1 MKQLNLFSGGECSAN
16 AEALVIDA
24 VEDPVLD
31 KLMSWHDGRGLIQPT
46 KEEIISS
53 LGENVLDSFIYTYAI
68 LKGIPRKDC
77 DNTAIAHA
85 YDVAVRIRRFIQK
98 YGENKIKHVDKYTII
113 GLMHDNIEES
123 CKTLGDVERRFIEI
137 ATEFSNDRA
146 DEVLS
151 LTNLYSLFVNMV
163 KTRVERVSQL
173 ENFLGAA
180 GAAFGKFPPPLQEK
194 YRYLLEDITV
204 ASGNITD
211 ERIEELRMEN
221 NTFNVINLLKFDLYM
236 NYYLVSIAR
245 KAVSDFNDKDPLYDL
260 PMIVKIF
267 DSVDGVRTMPITKM
281 RDAGKV
287 IKKAEMKVDLFS
299 NVVNHLPLHDGH
311 PNRIFLRLA
320 VDYLRDQII
329 DQAGRRMRALEELND
344 TRYNPAKI
352 FFKSTLSRLEEK
364 YKDRQ

>member
-1 MKQLNLFSGGECSAN
+1 MKQLNLFGEGQCLAN
-16 AEALVIDA
+16 NEVPVIDT

-31 KLMSWHDGRGLIQPT
+31 KLMSWHDGRGFIQPAN
-46 KEEIISS
+46 EEIVSL
-53 LGENVLDSFIYTYAI
+53 LGENVLESFIYTYTI

-77 DNTAIAHA
+77 DNTAVAHS
-85 YDVAVRIRRFIQK
+85 YDVAARIRRFIQK
-98 YGENKIKHVDKYTII
+98 YGQNKIKHIDKYTIS

-123 CKTLGDVERRFIEI
+123 CRTLGDVERRFIEI
-137 ATEFSNDRA
+137 ATKFSNDRA

-151 LTNLYSLFVNMV
+151 LTNLYSLFVDMV

-180 GAAFGKFPPPLQEK
+180 GVAFGKLHPSLREK
-194 YRYLLEDITV
+194 YRYLLEDITA
-204 ASGNITD
+204 ASENITD
-211 ERIEELRMEN
+211 ERIEELRREN
-221 NTFNVINLLKFDLYM
+221 NTFNVINLLKFDLYQ

-245 KAVSDFNDKDPLYDL
+245 KAVSDFSDKDPLYDL
-260 PMIVKIF
+260 PIIVKIF

-299 NVVNHLPLHDGH
+299 DVFNNLPNEH
-311 PNRIFLRLA
+311 PNRIFLKLA

-329 DQAGRRMRALEELND
+329 DQARRRIKALDSLND
-344 TRYNPAKI
+344 TRYNPVKI
-352 FFKSTLSRLEEK
+352 FFESTLSRLEEK
-364 YKDRQ
+364 YKNGQ